1 MSGHPLR
8 LAAFAHVVQPASPEG
23 PGRCCGP
30 SPTESAKAV
39 PVCSRSTAVG
49 VDPASLRAGRRWLPG
64 LGRFRPE
71 MGPPRNAAVAPV
83 ATSEGQCQRQP
94 DAPRPGRP
102 QGVNVGTTLPAPRPG
117 RVRSSR
123 VIGWRD
129 GPWTAAAA
137 RDRAEVAVAGG
148 RGHRPP
154 EGGSRPRTPRRIRG
168 RPLLGVLITS
178 PTSPA
183 GVRTEEAGTKV
194 LTLRAQLITRCVFAA
209 ACVA

>member
-30 SPTESAKAV
+30 SPTESAEAV

-137 RDRAEVAVAGG
+137 RDRAEGSPSPEAGVTG
-148 RGHRPP
+148 LRREDRDRARLAESEAGPSW
-154 EGGSRPRTPRRIRG
+154 GSRSRHPRRRRASG
-168 RPLLGVLITS
+168 PKMPGPKSSLSVPSSS
-178 PTSPA
+178 PVAFLQPPA
-183 GVRTEEAGTKV
+183 
-194 LTLRAQLITRCVFAA
+194 
-209 ACVA
+209 